1 MAKVSQ
7 RNPLPWRD
15 RAPMEAPGF
24 APRAPLFDVPV
35 HHPGR
40 EEHVL
45 RLGDDDPPEPT
56 PPPSAR
62 RP

>member
-1 MAKVSQ
+1 M
-7 RNPLPWRD
+7 
-15 RAPMEAPGF
+15 RATIAPSF
-24 APRAPLFDVPV
+24 NVTVTRS
-35 HHPGR
+35 GR